1 MKKLTLV
8 IFLMVLTLGFL
19 ISGTLGTAT
28 AAEKDK
34 YGGVFKYGLSKGP
47 AAFGYPPSIKGID
60 NNVGQLALEPLILVD
75 PHKGTVLP
83 FLATEWDISPD
94 RKSVIF
100 KLRKGV
106 KFHDGTDWN
115 AQAAKFSL
123 DEFLKKPVL
132 MPFLKSVDIVDDH
145 TIRVNI
151 DNYNS
156 SVMVSLSMLGH
167 AISPAAYEKNGE
179 KWCET
184 HPVGTGPFKFVE
196 YSRDEFV
203 KYKRFESYWQ
213 EGRPYLDGLEL
224 LVIKNSMTQV
234 AALRTGKIDGL
245 LNPTSEVA
253 KFLRGVGYVVS
264 GKDATVVTLAGD
276 SMHPASVW
284 ANRKVREAIEYAI
297 DKEALTKKLGYG
309 FPKPAYQIV
318 SQGHILACQDCPPRK
333 YDPDKARKLL
343 AEAGYPKGFKTTL
356 QHFNR
361 HWPESW
367 VAIQADLKKVGIDLE
382 VIPIDRAK
390 YLKLREAKGG
400 WEEGAIHIQQSGSA
414 RGLMHY
420 MRNVISTGNRAH
432 VTVRPAGMDDLIIK
446 ASQTED
452 PDTEVNLLRQVNKLI
467 YDDVT
472 FIPLYSENRL
482 FVAKNNLHDCKY
494 GAYSSDGH
502 ELFTHAWM
510 SKK

>member
-203 KYKRFESYWQ
+203 KYKRFGSYWQ

-253 KFLRGVGYVVS
+253 
-264 GKDATVVTLAGD
+264 
-276 SMHPASVW
+276 
-284 ANRKVREAIEYAI
+284 
-297 DKEALTKKLGYG
+297 
-309 FPKPAYQIV
+309 
-318 SQGHILACQDCPPRK
+318 
-333 YDPDKARKLL
+333 
-343 AEAGYPKGFKTTL
+343 
-356 QHFNR
+356 
-361 HWPESW
+361 
-367 VAIQADLKKVGIDLE
+367 
-382 VIPIDRAK
+382 
-390 YLKLREAKGG
+390 
-400 WEEGAIHIQQSGSA
+400 
-414 RGLMHY
+414 
-420 MRNVISTGNRAH
+420 
-432 VTVRPAGMDDLIIK
+432 
-446 ASQTED
+446 
-452 PDTEVNLLRQVNKLI
+452 
-467 YDDVT
+467 
-472 FIPLYSENRL
+472 
-482 FVAKNNLHDCKY
+482 
-494 GAYSSDGH
+494 
-502 ELFTHAWM
+502 
-510 SKK
+510 